1 MAASYKPDR
10 RRVAVIGAGVSGL
23 AAAKCLL
30 DEGLEPVVF
39 EQKSEIGGLWN
50 YHEELPDGGSVMY
63 RSLRTNTSKQ
73 TLAFS
78 DFPLPEN
85 LPDFPHHTDVLRY
98 LQKYVAHFG
107 LQQYI
112 QLNTVVE
119 SVEPTDQWEWTVRTR
134 TGEITTTETFASVI
148 VCSGRDRYPALPNI
162 SGSDTFTREI
172 LHSSRYKGP
181 EDFAEKDVVDAGV
194 GSSGVDIVV
203 EASEGAKRTYLST
216 TNGA

>member
-1 MAASYKPDR
+1 M
-10 RRVAVIGAGVSGL
+10 IGAGVSGL

-30 DEGLEPVVF
+30 DEGIEPVVF
-39 EQKSEIGGLWN
+39 EQASEIGGLWN

-85 LPDFPHHTDVLRY
+85 LPDFPHHTDILQYLRN
-98 LQKYVAHFG
+98 YVAHFG

-119 SVEPTDQWEWTVRTR
+119 SVEPTDQWKWTVRTR
-134 TGEITTTETFASVI
+134 TRETITTETFDAVI
-148 VCSGRDRYPALPNI
+148 VCSGRDRYPALPDI
-162 SGSDTFTREI
+162 PGSKTFSGEI

-181 EDFAEKDVVDAGV
+181 EDFAGKDVVVAGV

-203 EASEGAKRTYLST
+203 EVSEVAK
-216 TNGA
+216 